1 MTAHVQTQKRKL
13 KQFGGIGDTI
23 LIGSI
28 YLVLILILL
37 IILLPIINIV
47 ASSFSAASAVSA
59 GRVTFWPVDFS
70 LEGYKA
76 VFNNPLISGGFINSF
91 YIMVVGTLV
100 NLIVT
105 MMAAYPLSFR
115 YLEGK
120 KFITLLFTFT
130 MFFGGGMIPSYL
142 VVRDLGMI
150 NTIWSMVIPG
160 AVSVYNIIIA
170 RTFLQ
175 SSIPYELYESAE
187 IDGCSHARA
196 FFTITLPL
204 SKALL
209 AVLTLMF
216 AVGHWNTYFNA
227 LMYLRDQ
234 DKFPLQLVLRQIL
247 VLNTFSIEQMTGGM
261 AEEALERQYLGN
273 LLKYSV
279 IVVASAPMLAIYPF
293 IQKHFVKGVML
304 GSLKG

>member
-1 MTAHVQTQKRKL
+1 
-13 KQFGGIGDTI
+13 
-23 LIGSI
+23 
-28 YLVLILILL
+28 
-37 IILLPIINIV
+37 
-47 ASSFSAASAVSA
+47 
-59 GRVTFWPVDFS
+59 
-70 LEGYKA
+70 
-76 VFNNPLISGGFINSF
+76 
-91 YIMVVGTLV
+91 MVVGTFV

-130 MFFGGGMIPSYL
+130 MFLGGGMIPSYL
-142 VVRDLGMI
+142 VVRDLGMV
-150 NTIWSMVIPG
+150 NTIWSLVIPG

-196 FFTITLPL
+196 FCSITLPQ

-216 AVGHWNTYFNA
+216 AVGHWNSYFGA

-247 VLNTFSIEQMTGGM
+247 IINTFSLEEMTGGM
-261 AEEALERQYLGN
+261 AEEILERQYLGN

-304 GSLKG
+304 GSLKE